1 MTAVTPA
8 EGAEDGLRQF
18 QLVRFNHEQNGGPV
32 HRIMSVMRDGMVELH
47 DMGGYFAPH
56 LFVVADDIGDIP
68 PSPASPNDAQAL
80 AEALAQNAKLAAE
93 LKDAWAQIEAMTH
106 DHAMDV
112 EAAGEEIT
120 SLRAQVAALTA
131 ALGVDADVLDL
142 ADRLIER
149 GYGTSMPNEWH
160 AAYRSVA
167 ETRAALAQSSG
178 DGEHE

>member
-1 MTAVTPA
+1 
-8 EGAEDGLRQF
+8 
-18 QLVRFNHEQNGGPV
+18 
-32 HRIMSVMRDGMVELH
+32 
-47 DMGGYFAPH
+47 
-56 LFVVADDIGDIP
+56 
-68 PSPASPNDAQAL
+68 
-80 AEALAQNAKLAAE
+80 
-93 LKDAWAQIEAMTH
+93 MTH

-149 GYGTSMPNEWH
+149 GYGTSTPNEWH

-178 DGEHE
+178 GEVSGE